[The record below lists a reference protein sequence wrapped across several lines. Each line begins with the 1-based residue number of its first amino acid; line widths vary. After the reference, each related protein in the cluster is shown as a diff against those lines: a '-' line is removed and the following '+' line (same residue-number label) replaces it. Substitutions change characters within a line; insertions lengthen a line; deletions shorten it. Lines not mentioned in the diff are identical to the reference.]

1 MEDDC
6 SLCHRRR
13 MEGSEYCPL
22 HQRAFKNLEEK
33 YVSWEKALGIDW
45 IEFLGRVSVMKET
58 GGWAREVAASQL
70 KKSREQGRPA
80 HPS

>member
-13 MEGSEYCPL
+13 MENSEYCPH
-22 HQRAFKNLEEK
+22 HQRAFTNLKEK
-33 YVSWEKALGIDW
+33 FFSWEKALGIDW

-58 GGWAREVAASQL
+58 GVWAREVAAGQL
-70 KKSREQGRPA
+70 KKAREQSRPV